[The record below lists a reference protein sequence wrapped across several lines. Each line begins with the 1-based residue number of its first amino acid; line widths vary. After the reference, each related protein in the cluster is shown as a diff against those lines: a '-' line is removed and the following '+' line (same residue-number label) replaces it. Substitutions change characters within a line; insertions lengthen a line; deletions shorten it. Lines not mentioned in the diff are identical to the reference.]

1 MADKT
6 KKKLKKKGVAIAVL
20 CIMLTVTTLALIL
33 SFVGVEDNKFLSGNV
48 EIEVNDGKT
57 VFSEQ
62 DSLLEPERTL
72 IKKFTIENKGSADVY
87 YRLYLENIQG
97 DLRKALNFK
106 IYDGD
111 ELLFDGSAIDL
122 SKENP
127 CISDKKLLKGE
138 IRTLVT
144 LVKMNGDIN
153 SNNYQTKNMK
163 FDITVDAVQSK
174 NNPNRAFE

>member
-1 MADKT
+1 M
-6 KKKLKKKGVAIAVL
+6 
-20 CIMLTVTTLALIL
+20 
-33 SFVGVEDNKFLSGNV
+33 
-48 EIEVNDGKT
+48 
-57 VFSEQ
+57 
-62 DSLLEPERTL
+62 
-72 IKKFTIENKGSADVY
+72 
-87 YRLYLENIQG
+87 
-97 DLRKALNFK
+97 NFK

-153 SNNYQTKNMK
+153 SNNYKTKNMK